1 MALPGE
7 SFAMTLASTI
17 QSTPLAIHDSTAPAS
32 QTYTGSVVLTPT
44 WVFVV
49 NRIVLVYAYVSVQ
62 LTSGS
67 STIDPSLLQAS
78 ATGGTGT
85 ADGSWNPFSTTQDGH
100 PNAVLLSTVNA
111 NGVRRAAIGNAQQ
124 LTVGLRL
131 STTNTYLDA
140 GLYTGVVTFAAR
152 VQ

>member
-1 MALPGE
+1 
-7 SFAMTLASTI
+7 MTLASTI

-67 STIDPSLLQAS
+67 GTIDPSLLQAS

>member
-1 MALPGE
+1 
-7 SFAMTLASTI
+7 
-17 QSTPLAIHDSTAPAS
+17 
-32 QTYTGSVVLTPT
+32 VVLTPT

-49 NRIVLVYAYVSVQ
+49 NRTVSVYAYVSVQ

-67 STIDPSLLQAS
+67 SMIDPSLLQAN

-85 ADGSWNPFSTTQDGH
+85 ANGSWNPFSTTHDGH
-100 PNAVLLSTVNA
+100 PNAVLLSNVSA
-111 NGVRRAAIGNAQQ
+111 NGVRRVAVGTAQQ

-131 STTNTYLDA
+131 STTNTYIGA

>member
-7 SFAMTLASTI
+7 SFAMTLASTV
-17 QSTPLAIHDSTAPAS
+17 QSSPLTIHDSTAPGS
-32 QTYTGSVVLTPT
+32 QTYAGSVVLTPT

-49 NRIVLVYAYVSVQ
+49 NRTVQLYAYVSVQ
-62 LTSGS
+62 LSSGS
-67 STIDPSLLQAS
+67 STIASSLLQAS
-78 ATGGTGT
+78 ATGGSGT
-85 ADGSWNPFSTTQDGH
+85 ANGSWNPFSTTQDGH
-100 PNAVLLSTVNA
+100 PDAVLLSTVIA
-111 NGVRRAAIGNAQQ
+111 NGVRRVAVGTAQQ

-131 STTNTYLDA
+131 STTNTLVEA